1 MAASDAEWKNRCG
14 AAFGDA
20 LDPERRA
27 TIKAAAEAL
36 ESGHGALLGRLAP
49 EAEPT
54 GHAGFLR
61 SLAAEK

>member
-1 MAASDAEWKNRCG
+1 MATSDAEWKNRCG
-14 AAFGDA
+14 DAFGDA

-27 TIKAAAEAL
+27 AISATL
-36 ESGHGALLGRLAP
+36 ETLENGHGALLQRLSP
-49 EAEPT
+49 GAEPA